1 MCQDIEFNAAREPKK
16 LSILPGDHFD
26 AYVGPG
32 FKMANE
38 AARDWFVDQPASKE
52 D

>member
-16 LSILPGDHFD
+16 LSILPGGHFD

-32 FKMANE
+32 FKMASE